1 MNVESIVEYAVG
13 YVGATGGKVELRTRD
28 IDRAIEWTRS
38 HTSPCELSVCK
49 GLTLDDCN
57 CEQQHNGYI
66 AEHMNENIIGY
77 EGEFTKQF
85 IRELGAIHG
94 N

>member
-1 MNVESIVEYAVG
+1 MDIESIIEYAAG
-13 YVGATGGKVELRTRD
+13 FVGATGGKVELRTRD

-38 HTSPCELSVCK
+38 NTSPCELAVCK

-57 CEQQHNGYI
+57 CQEQDRGYI
-66 AEHMNENIIGY
+66 AEHLNENIIAY
-77 EGEFTKQF
+77 EGEYTREF
-85 IRELGAIHG
+85 IRELGVVYG

>member
-13 YVGATGGKVELRTRD
+13 YVGAKGGKVELRTRD

-38 HTSPCELSVCK
+38 HTSPCELAVCK

-57 CEQQHNGYI
+57 CELQHDGYI
-66 AEHMNENIIGY
+66 AEHMNENIIAF
-77 EGEFTKQF
+77 EGEYTKQF